1 MSDIFLC
8 LSTVCKELKE
18 IEHFLAQNSSRR
30 WKSRVKLGA
39 QHKRD
44 QQCDL
49 I

>member
-1 MSDIFLC
+1 MCNIFLC

-18 IEHFLAQNSSRR
+18 MEHFLAQNGSRR

-39 QHKRD
+39 QHLTD
-44 QQCDL
+44 QQYDL